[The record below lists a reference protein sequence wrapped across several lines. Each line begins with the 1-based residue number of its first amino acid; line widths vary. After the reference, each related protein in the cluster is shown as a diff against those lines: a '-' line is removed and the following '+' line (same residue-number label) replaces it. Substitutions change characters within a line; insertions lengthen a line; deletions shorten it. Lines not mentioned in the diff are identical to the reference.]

1 MPFASADMMG
11 FSLDFGRDKMA
22 LRGGILAGRAGA
34 FHSGFH
40 LHALGRIG
48 AVTDE
53 SRNAELHL
61 CPASD
66 NTIPPP

>member
-1 MPFASADMMG
+1 MMG

-40 LHALGRIG
+40 LPL
-48 AVTDE
+48 
-53 SRNAELHL
+53 SAELGGDQRKPKRSTSPLSSITEHHSE
-61 CPASD
+61 AV
-66 NTIPPP
+66 